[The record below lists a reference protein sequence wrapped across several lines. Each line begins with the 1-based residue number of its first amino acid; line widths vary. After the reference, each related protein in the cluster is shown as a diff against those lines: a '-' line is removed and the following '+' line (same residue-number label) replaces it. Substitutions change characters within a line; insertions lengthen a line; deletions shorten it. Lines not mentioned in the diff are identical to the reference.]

1 MWVKSACCY
10 EAAGMPLASANETEF
25 EMVRRHIREGAGQ
38 LAQQRFLIARMRI
51 SGITT
56 EEAETLLAT
65 FEDNQ
70 GQHEAHLAWIASAGL

>member
-1 MWVKSACCY
+1 MS
-10 EAAGMPLASANETEF
+10 PASVEETEL
-25 EMVRRHIREGAGQ
+25 EMVRRHIREGAGH
-38 LAQQRFLIARMRI
+38 LARQRFLIARMRM